1 MQAGADLASA
11 VLLGCLLE
19 PLINKDPLLP
29 LNQGWEVG
37 RELGTFELPT
47 QHICK
52 TLPQL
57 SGPLQTPVGNVDPS

>member
-11 VLLGCLLE
+11 VLLACLLE
-19 PLINKDPLLP
+19 PLIKDPLVL

-37 RELGTFELPT
+37 RELRTFELPT

-52 TLPQL
+52 TSPQL
-57 SGPLQTPVGNVDPS
+57 SGPLQTPMGNVDPS